1 MKIDMLTTSNSA
13 FDLNWNG
20 IALTWLPA
28 LAVDGAKISGTLV
41 EAGKNNTALFRAAA
55 GVSWRFRWRFEGD
68 GLFLESEIEN
78 HGVTP
83 ISLGKVWP
91 LDARCPRTFAL
102 NGADTVALLNTS
114 GQGPCLLNRIT
125 DTDAPRQSKVLF
137 QFYRPSRKL
146 AVQAGFQ
153 TFLRADTV
161 IEYDHEPK
169 AGLSGLRAVCDF
181 AGWQL
186 APGARTP
193 VETLVLRV
201 GENPF
206 TQLTAWADQVA
217 QDLKPKIWPGSPLGF
232 VGGSWTDMINSKAN
246 HESIAL
252 ETIDAINARLK
263 GFGFEYLW
271 VSISNLPGGNPG
283 DWLGWNTNN
292 FTSDGPELA
301 RKLRAKN
308 WKLGLW
314 HGAFYI
320 SSTLPNFED
329 FRDALLKGPD
339 GELMVVRGEWQH
351 GDAGRLPKAKR
362 PRLYALDPTHP
373 KALAFI
379 KHVFETYRKWGVSY
393 FMVDF
398 VEGGAGTISRF
409 PYLETYDKSKVHGP
423 EAYRVFMDTI
433 RQAAGPETYLL
444 ASSGP
449 FLHNAGVTDGVRTG
463 GDFGEG
469 RCLNPESFFYP
480 ATYVIN
486 NMSFW
491 TGARCALINQ
501 AGRFYTHRKLFV
513 NDSGN
518 VLTVDQPI
526 PLSHARINATIH
538 GMSGGPTMLGDDIRV
553 ISEERLALIKATLP
567 RPMDVATPVDLFTS
581 PSPVGPRIFHRRI
594 QKAWG
599 RFDVVAVYNLSD
611 KPEAITVDVAAL
623 GLDPAREYLAWE
635 FWGRKFLGKVREC
648 LTVNMPEESVKI
660 FRLAENTGHPVLLAT
675 DMHMTMGE
683 MDVEEAAWSPETRTF
698 RVKAARP
705 AGEKGG
711 VYVHAPDN
719 VHVVN
724 FEGLHIAKDGRDNS
738 LVIYIPLDFRDGVA
752 GRDIV
757 FGSLKEILD
766 MSKLELA

>member
-1 MKIDMLTTSNSA
+1 MLKISA
-13 FDLNWNG
+13 SGFDLDWCG
-20 IALTWLPA
+20 VALTWLPA
-28 LAVDGAKISGTLV
+28 LVLDGTKLPGTLL
-41 EAGKNNTALFRAAA
+41 EGGQSNTAVFRISPDA
-55 GVSWRFRWRFEGD
+55 SWHFRWRFEGD
-68 GLFLESEIEN
+68 TLLLDSDIEN
-78 HGVTP
+78 HGAKP
-83 ISLGKVWP
+83 IALGKALP
-91 LDARCPRTFAL
+91 LDARCPAAFAL
-102 NGADTVALLNTS
+102 NGEDTVALLNTA
-114 GQGPCLLNRIT
+114 GQGPCLLNRV
-125 DTDAPRQSKVLF
+125 TDADAQRQSKVLF

-146 AVQAGFQ
+146 ALQVGFQ

-161 IEYDHEPK
+161 AEYDYAPQ
-169 AGLSGLRAVCDF
+169 AGFSGLRAVCDF
-181 AGWQL
+181 AGWKL

-193 VETLVLRV
+193 VETLVLRA
-201 GENPF
+201 GADPLA
-206 TQLTAWADQVA
+206 QLTAWADRVN
-217 QDLKPKIWPGSPLGF
+217 QDLKPNIWPGSPLGF

-246 HESIAL
+246 HETIAL

-283 DWLGWNTNN
+283 DWLGWNTDN
-292 FTSDGPELA
+292 FDSDAPELV
-301 RKLRAKN
+301 RKCREKN

-320 SSTLPNFED
+320 SSTLPNLEE
-329 FRDALLKGPD
+329 FRDALLKAPN

-373 KALAFI
+373 KSLAFI
-379 KHVFETYRKWGVSY
+379 RHVFETYRKWGVAY

-409 PYLETYDKSKVHGP
+409 PYLETHDQSKVHGP
-423 EAYRVFMDTI
+423 EAYRVFMDAI
-433 RQAAGPETYLL
+433 REAAGPETYLL

-491 TGARCALINQ
+491 TGARCALVNQ

-518 VLTVDQPI
+518 VLTVDLPI

-538 GMSGGPTMLGDDIRV
+538 TMSGGASMLGDDIRS
-553 ISEERLALIKATLP
+553 IAEERLALIKATLP
-567 RPMDVATPVDLFTS
+567 RPLDVATPIDLFTS
-581 PSPVGPRIFHRRI
+581 PAPVGPRIFHRRI
-594 QKAWG
+594 QKEWG

-611 KPEAITVDVAAL
+611 KPATITVDFDAL
-623 GLDPAREYLAWE
+623 GLDTGHEYLTWE
-635 FWGRKFLGKVREC
+635 FWDRKFVGKVRER

-660 FRLAENTGHPVLLAT
+660 FRLVENTGHPVLLAT

-683 MDVEEAAWSPETRTF
+683 MDVQDASYHPDTRTF
-698 RVKAARP
+698 RVKAVRP

-711 VYVHAPDN
+711 VYVYAPDD

-724 FEGLHIAKDGRDNS
+724 FEGVHIAKDGRDNS
-738 LVIYIPLDFRDGVA
+738 LVLYIPFDFKDGVA

-757 FGSLKEILD
+757 FGGLKEILD